1 MFVRERDCLISEA
14 DRVYI
19 ETLMICLHCL
29 RAHTVAD
36 CVLGFNTE
44 EEAWREAMDVIDT
57 RVPTALRLISGQVRL
72 LKVP

>member
-1 MFVRERDCLISEA
+1 MKIASGHSSVVLMFVRERDCLISKA

-36 CVLGFNTE
+36 CVLSFDAE
-44 EEAWREAMDVIDT
+44 EEA
-57 RVPTALRLISGQVRL
+57 
-72 LKVP
+72 